1 MAETSDIH
9 EEIAKCEA
17 MAEDGRCEDAET
29 TEKKKKRKIVADDHK
44 EQTPV
49 EAPPEKME
57 LVGWY
62 VFSFCSYFVHEFL
75 VPVLFPLMITQ
86 RAWPAFDLPPAPAH
100 TPSGVA
106 CSQKEM
112 TLYQRLVDRSI
123 AVDGSKFSP
132 LSWTTVSWA
141 VGVVVAIPILM
152 LIAHHLDHGNH
163 QPPILL
169 GAIVA
174 GGFSCLLTGFFNTN
188 WLFPLYIAAIAVASI
203 IGTAAQARHLGLMVR
218 DLTGGTK
225 GKRHFRRR
233 QAVGSWLSLHGTA
246 AGSLGAAV
254 MAAFTYHMLRRSD
267 QLTSLWVVSIFSGLQ
282 WLTGIVYA
290 AFSTR
295 PGSSTPTTPTS
306 RARCAHLLTIFKN
319 PHAIGGLAGVFLS
332 SFACMCV
339 FASCMLYVIGDLCI
353 GPPLLLSLWAIY
365 FTFPVV
371 SLPVLHPVQ
380 LVARAD
386 AVSMQLLGFFM
397 SAFTSGLGFS
407 FREERWKRTHIIL
420 VCLLQSTAN
429 GVLYA
434 FGRALLMDCSPAG
447 KEGAIAVWFAW
458 ARAAGACAG
467 FAVGTTSPG
476 SITAAFAAALL
487 ASLVGVF
494 VLIFGNVSHVG
505 AIVAAGHVK
514 EAENGD
520 MEGNR
525 D

>member
-1 MAETSDIH
+1 MAETSSIH

-17 MAEDGRCEDAET
+17 MADDGRCEDAET
-29 TEKKKKRKIVADDHK
+29 PEKKKQKIVADDHK
-44 EQTPV
+44 EQTP
-49 EAPPEKME
+49 EKME

-62 VFSFCSYFVHEFL
+62 VFGFCSYFVHEFL

-86 RAWPAFDLPPAPAH
+86 RAWPAFDLPPPPAH
-100 TPSGVA
+100 TPSGV
-106 CSQKEM
+106 
-112 TLYQRLVDRSI
+112 LRRYQRLVDRSI
-123 AVDGSKFSP
+123 AVNGSRFSP

-152 LIAHHLDHGNH
+152 LIAHHLDHGNR
-163 QPPILL
+163 QPPILI
-169 GAIVA
+169 GAIVI

-188 WLFPLYIAAIAVASI
+188 WLFPLYIVAIAVASI

-218 DLTGGTK
+218 DLTGGTT

-233 QAVGSWLSLHGTA
+233 RAVGSWLSLHGTA

-282 WLTGIVYA
+282 WLTGIIYA

-295 PGSSTPTTPTS
+295 PGCSTPTS
-306 RARCAHLLTIFKN
+306 LARLAHLLTVFKN

-339 FASCMLYVIGDLCI
+339 FASCMLYIIGDLCI

-371 SLPVLHPVQ
+371 SLPALHPVQ

-386 AVSMQLLGFFM
+386 AISMQLLGFFI
-397 SAFTSGLGFS
+397 SAFTSGLGFA
-407 FREERWKRTHIIL
+407 FREDRWKRTHIIL

-429 GVLYA
+429 GILYA

-447 KEGAIAVWFAW
+447 KEGAVAVWFALV
-458 ARAAGACAG
+458 RAAGACAG

-494 VLIFGNVSHVG
+494 VLIFGNVSHARAV
-505 AIVAAGHVK
+505 VAAGHVK
-514 EAENGD
+514 EAENGE
-520 MEGNR
+520 MEGNI